1 MDKSIETN
9 PSAPE
14 KKPKSKAELLKA
26 VYDWLEVFCLSAVL
40 VILLFTFVGRTATV
54 VGDSMER
61 TLHNGDKVLVS
72 SLLYT
77 PERGDIVVVQKE
89 SGYYENELLIKRVIA
104 TGGQTVTFDFETWTV
119 CVDGEEIDEPYVR
132 KALGNMHK
140 GDMTGD
146 TITVPE
152 GCYFVLG
159 DNRNES
165 SDSRYD
171 TVGFVK
177 RTEILGHAFFRLSP
191 DFGKLD

>member
-1 MDKSIETN
+1 MDKAIGTN
-9 PSAPE
+9 PSASE
-14 KKPKSKAELLKA
+14 KNPKSRAELLKA
-26 VYDWLEVFCLSAVL
+26 VYDWLEIFCLSAVL

-61 TLHNGDKVLVS
+61 MLHNGDKVLVS

-77 PERGDIVVVQKE
+77 PECGDIVVVQKE
-89 SGYYENELLIKRVIA
+89 SGYYEDELLIKRVIA
-104 TGGQTVTFDFETWTV
+104 KGGQTVTIDFEAWTV
-119 CVDGEEIDEPYVR
+119 SVDGEVIDEPYVR
-132 KALGNMHK
+132 RVMGDMHK
-140 GDMTGD
+140 GDMTVD
-146 TITVPE
+146 TVTVPE

-177 RTEILGHAFFRLSP
+177 KTEILGHAFFRISP